1 MTDASGN
8 ATELI
13 TWHFV
18 GHLPAAQCGGCYPV
32 YPWNVS
38 NACAGITE
46 AASLYLRQVEIL
58 SPRLPRQ
65 FAGAAYQFAMN
76 ASLVAAWL
84 ATARLTPRW
93 SDGDPIDVTARVR

>member
-13 TWHFV
+13 TWYFV
-18 GHLPAAQCGGCYPV
+18 GRIALQFVFLSLVIYLLLNVVVVILYILGMFPTPV
-32 YPWNVS
+32 Q
-38 NACAGITE
+38 ITE

-65 FAGAAYQFAMN
+65 FAGAAYQFAMS
-76 ASLVAAWL
+76 ASHRRGL
-84 ATARLTPRW
+84 ARDRTPHA
-93 SDGDPIDVTARVR
+93 PVE

>member
-1 MTDASGN
+1 MQFVFLSLVIYLLLN
-8 ATELI
+8 AVVIILYILGMFPT
-13 TWHFV
+13 
-18 GHLPAAQCGGCYPV
+18 PV
-32 YPWNVS
+32 H
-38 NACAGITE
+38 E
-46 AASLYLRQVEIL
+46 APKPPSLYLRQVEIL